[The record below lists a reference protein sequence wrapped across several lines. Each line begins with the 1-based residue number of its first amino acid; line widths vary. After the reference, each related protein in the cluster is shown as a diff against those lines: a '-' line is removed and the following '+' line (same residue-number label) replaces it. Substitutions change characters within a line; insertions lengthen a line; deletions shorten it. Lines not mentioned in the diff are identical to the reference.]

1 MQNHLT
7 PQEFVERWRNT
18 ELSERASYQS
28 HFIDVCRMVGYET
41 PTGRGLDS
49 RGNIFTF
56 EYSLTKTTGSHGFAD
71 VFLQNHFAT
80 EYKAPGK
87 YKDLREAYNQL
98 LQYHENLYSPPLLIV
113 TDIQNWEIHT
123 KWENTES
130 RIYTFT
136 HEEIATRPSVQDTL
150 RHLFFDPERL
160 HPRRNTEQVTKDA
173 AEVFKIIAENMRS
186 WEAEPQRIAGFL
198 TKLVFC
204 LFAEDISLLPYGPNG
219 KAGIFSE
226 IIEQTRTDPKRFV
239 AYTEQLFK
247 AMADGGDVLFKEIP
261 YFDGAM
267 FEDVRVEELSFEA
280 LTALERASRLNWES
294 VEPAIFG
301 TLFERSLDP
310 SKRAQL
316 GAHYT
321 SREDIQLI
329 VQPVLMRPLER
340 EWERI
345 QGEAVPIRQK
355 YEDAVDDGTRG
366 QITRP
371 SNQLL
376 ELRDEMLEQ
385 IRLVTVLD
393 PACGSGNFL
402 YVALQSLMTMEKQ
415 VIFHPLF
422 EGLPRPFPEVHPRQ
436 MYGIEKDEIA
446 HALASIVV
454 WIGWLQW
461 RQQNG
466 YGAAWSEPILQDLRQ
481 NIVCKDAIL
490 AYDDAGN
497 PVEPEWAAVDVI
509 IGNPP
514 FLGAN
519 SMRGELGDSYVDKV
533 RALYNGRVP
542 GSADLVTFWYEKAR
556 TQIEQ
561 KKAKRSGLL
570 ATQAIRA
577 GGSRIVLQRI
587 KETGDIFMAWSNRR
601 WILDGASINVSMIGF
616 DNGAELELTLDG
628 EIVTEINSDLTAGI
642 DLTKTSTLRSNQ
654 GLTFQGPVKVGAFD
668 IPDELAQ
675 KMLLDTNISGY
686 SNSDVVRPFLNGSD
700 ITGRSRNYWIID
712 FEQRSETEAA
722 KYEKPFQYVVENIK
736 AGRLTNRD
744 NQRRTYWWRLGR
756 SGEDYKQA
764 LTFVNRQIFT
774 PRVAKH
780 RLFVLVSTS
789 VFPDSRIYA
798 VMRDDEYFFGVLH
811 SKIHEVWSLR
821 QASRHGDGDDGGR
834 PTYNNTTC
842 FESFPFPWSPGQEDT
857 NSNAYKD
864 ISAAAKQIHEERDA
878 WLNPV
883 GVSGKALSERTLTNL
898 YNALNVWRGK
908 EKIRTVAAAADFAP
922 RLDELHNTL
931 DRAVCDAYGWEHAVL
946 DDEEEILRRLLELN
960 LRRASE

>member
-1 MQNHLT
+1 MQNQLT

-28 HFIDVCRMVGYET
+28 HFIDLCRMVGYET
-41 PTGRGLDS
+41 PTGRGVDTY
-49 RGNIFTF
+49 GNIFTF
-56 EYSLTKTTGSHGFAD
+56 EYSLTKTTGTHGFAD
-71 VFLQNHFAT
+71 VSLQNHFAT

-130 RIYTFT
+130 RVYSFT
-136 HEEIATRPSVQDTL
+136 HEEIATRPSVQELL
-150 RHLFFDPERL
+150 RNIFFDPERL

-173 AEVFKIIAENMRS
+173 ANVFKIIAENMRS

-204 LFAEDISLLPYGPNG
+204 LFAEDISLLPSGPKG
-219 KAGIFSE
+219 EAGIFSE
-226 IIEQTRTDPKRFV
+226 IIEQTRVDPKRFV

-267 FEDVRVEELSFEA
+267 FENVRVEELSLEA
-280 LTALERASRLNWES
+280 LAALERASRLNWES
-294 VEPAIFG
+294 VEPVIFG

-345 QGEAVPIRQK
+345 QGEAAPLRQK
-355 YEDAVDDGTRG
+355 YEEAVVNGTRG
-366 QITRP
+366 QITRLG
-371 SNQLL
+371 NQLL
-376 ELRDEMLEQ
+376 ELRDGMLEQ
-385 IRLVTVLD
+385 IRSVTVLD

-402 YVALQSLMTMEKQ
+402 YVALQNLMTMEKQ

-481 NIVCKDAIL
+481 NIVCMDAVL
-490 AYDDAGN
+490 AYDGEGH
-497 PVEPEWAAVDVI
+497 PVEPEWYPVDVI

-514 FLGAN
+514 FLGDKK
-519 SMRGELGDSYVDKV
+519 MRSELSDLYVDDL
-533 RALYNGRVP
+533 RGLYDGRVP
-542 GSADLVTFWYEKAR
+542 GSADFVTYWFEQARKHISLNKANR
-556 TQIEQ
+556 
-561 KKAKRSGLL
+561 AGLL
-570 ATQAIRA
+570 ATNSIRDGA
-577 GGSRIVLQRI
+577 NREVLKRI
-587 KETGDIFMAWSNRR
+587 KDSGEIFMAWDDKP
-601 WILDGASINVSMIGF
+601 WTLEGAAVRVSIVGF
-616 DNGAELELTLDG
+616 DNGEET
-628 EIVTEINSDLTAGI
+628 EIFLNERIVRTINSDLTSQI
-642 DLTKTSTLRSNQ
+642 DITKALQLKENGNLAFIGTQKT
-654 GLTFQGPVKVGAFD
+654 GPFD
-668 IPDELAQ
+668 IEDMVAQ
-675 KMLLDTNISGY
+675 SMLNSTNLSGY
-686 SNSDVVRPFLNGSD
+686 DNQQVVKQIYTATDLMQRPRNVWVIDFGVDAPIEYAQNFELPFEYIRTHVFPVRQENRQQWLREKWWLHEKSRPAMREALNGL
-700 ITGRSRNYWIID
+700 SRYIC
-712 FEQRSETEAA
+712 
-722 KYEKPFQYVVENIK
+722 
-736 AGRLTNRD
+736 
-744 NQRRTYWWRLGR
+744 
-756 SGEDYKQA
+756 
-764 LTFVNRQIFT
+764 T
-774 PRVAKH
+774 PRVSKH
-780 RLFVLVSTS
+780 RVFVWLSLHIL
-789 VFPDSRIYA
+789 PDTRTVVIA
-798 VMRDDEYFFGVLH
+798 RQDDFFLGTLQC
-811 SKIHEVWSLR
+811 KIHEVWSLA
-821 QASRHGDGDDGGR
+821 QASWHGKGND
-834 PTYNNTTC
+834 PTYNAQSC
-842 FESFPFPWSPGQEDT
+842 FETFPFPWSPGQEAT
-857 NSNAYKD
+857 NSDSYQA
-864 ISAAAKQIHEERDA
+864 ISAAAKQLNEERDA
-878 WLNPV
+878 WLNPA
-883 GVSGKALSERTLTNL
+883 GVSGKSLNDRTLTNL

-908 EKIRTVAAAADFAP
+908 EAIRTVASAADFAP

-931 DRAVCDAYGWEHAVL
+931 DRAVCDAYGWSHDVL
-946 DDEEEILRRLLELN
+946 EDEEEILRRLLALN
-960 LRRASE
+960 LERAGS